1 MVIDNSIVIGAL
13 LLGLAA
19 LVWRSSMAALER
31 AREAGKRACRQAGV
45 QFLDD
50 TVVLRGIRLQRP
62 PGGVPALER
71 RYRFEFATRG
81 DRRYRGSVTV
91 FPRRPTRVEMEA
103 YEPLDPGLVD

>member
-50 TVVLRGIRLQRP
+50 TVVLRGIRLQRS
-62 PGGVPALER
+62 PGGVPAFER

-81 DRRYRGSVTV
+81 DRRYRGTVTV

-103 YEPLDPGLVD
+103 YEPLGAERVD

>member
-1 MVIDNSIVIGAL
+1 MMIDGSVIIGAL
-13 LLGLAA
+13 VLGVAA

-50 TVVLRGIRLQRP
+50 TVVLGRLRLRRTRS
-62 PGGVPALER
+62 GFLSLER

-91 FPRRPTRVEMEA
+91 FPRQPTRVEMEA